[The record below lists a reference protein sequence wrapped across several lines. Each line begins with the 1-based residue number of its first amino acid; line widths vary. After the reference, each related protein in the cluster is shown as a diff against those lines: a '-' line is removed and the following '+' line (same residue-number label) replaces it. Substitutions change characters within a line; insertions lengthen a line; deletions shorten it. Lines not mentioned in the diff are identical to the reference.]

1 MMKETYLIIA
11 YMAIWIGLSGYL
23 AVLAQ
28 KQRKLA
34 LRLELLDKQRN
45 RKED

>member
-1 MMKETYLIIA
+1 MKETYLIIA

-34 LRLELLDKQRN
+34 QHLELLDKQRK

>member
-11 YMAIWIGLSGYL
+11 YMAIWVGLSGYL

-28 KQRKLA
+28 KQRQLA
-34 LRLELLDKQRN
+34 LRLELLDKQR
-45 RKED
+45 KED

>member
-1 MMKETYLIIA
+1 MKETYLIIA

-34 LRLELLDKQRN
+34 LRLELLDKQHK
-45 RKED
+45 RKEG

>member
-45 RKED
+45 GKED

>member
-1 MMKETYLIIA
+1 MMKETFLIIA

-34 LRLELLDKQRN
+34 LRLELLDRQ